1 MAKQASKF
9 NFNVGYIYVA
19 ELLGV
24 EPPVYK
30 VGKTETK
37 MPERISAPSTFAP
50 FGIRVH
56 HLQQFLD
63 MDAAETN
70 VHRRL
75 RAWHRPKEIAGQAT
89 ETFSASLE
97 TIYTA
102 INEELAMQKEFA
114 KECDVA
120 FDSLR
125 TNGFL
130 TDSPN
135 ECLDD
140 LMRVQVM
147 PKLTLKSAII
157 RCLNSTSHEE
167 KLCMRLLD
175 FGIDIN
181 RRARIA
187 KVACGERLAKLCP
200 SSAQKRSLSA
210 ALENMTHFNSSAT
223 PIFA

>member
-140 LMRVQVM
+140 LMRVEVGSR
-147 PKLTLKSAII
+147 LTLKSAII
-157 RCLNSTSHEE
+157 RCLNSTSLEQR
-167 KLCMRLLD
+167 LVMRLMD
-175 FGIDIN
+175 VGIVIN
-181 RRARIA
+181 RKTGTA
-187 KVACGERLAKLCP
+187 KVECLKRLAQLCS
-200 SSAQKRSLSA
+200 SSAQKRSLAA
-210 ALENMTHFNSSAT
+210 ALENLTHFNSLGT
-223 PIFA
+223 PVFT